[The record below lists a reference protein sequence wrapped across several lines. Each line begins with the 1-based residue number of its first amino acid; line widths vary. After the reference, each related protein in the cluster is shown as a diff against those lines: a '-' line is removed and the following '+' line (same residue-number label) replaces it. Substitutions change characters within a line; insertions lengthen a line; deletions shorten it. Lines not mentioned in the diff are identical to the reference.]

1 MEQGVLQLT
10 LRWDGGHILA
20 AGVASTRPAVARV
33 LRGLP
38 LARVLE
44 FVPRLFSLCRCAQD
58 AAARLSL
65 QAARGQGPALAASA
79 AQTLTVALEAI
90 GEHLWRLLLDWPPL
104 CGQPSRKSEFL
115 LWRKRL
121 QGVVD
126 AAAATALGTCLLD
139 WLDSE
144 RPPLFDDCTTGAP
157 VALLPRLA
165 AADWGVHLDSDV
177 LCELPTFAGQ
187 PAETGAL
194 ARHAEDAQVAPL
206 LAFGQRLQ
214 ARLAARHADL
224 RWLAQGLVQPA
235 RLSAWLDAAMVAEGC
250 GLARVETARG
260 TLLHRIELDGERVAS
275 YRIVAP
281 TEWNFHP
288 RGAFVREI
296 TGRRVATRAE
306 AELAARRL
314 ALSLDP
320 CVSFAVAVD
329 DA

>member
-1 MEQGVLQLT
+1 
-10 LRWDGGHILA
+10 
-20 AGVASTRPAVARV
+20 
-33 LRGLP
+33 
-38 LARVLE
+38 
-44 FVPRLFSLCRCAQD
+44 
-58 AAARLSL
+58 
-65 QAARGQGPALAASA
+65 
-79 AQTLTVALEAI
+79 
-90 GEHLWRLLLDWPPL
+90 
-104 CGQPSRKSEFL
+104 
-115 LWRKRL
+115 
-121 QGVVD
+121 
-126 AAAATALGTCLLD
+126 
-139 WLDSE
+139 
-144 RPPLFDDCTTGAP
+144 
-157 VALLPRLA
+157 
-165 AADWGVHLDSDV
+165 
-177 LCELPTFAGQ
+177 
-187 PAETGAL
+187 
-194 ARHAEDAQVAPL
+194 
-206 LAFGQRLQ
+206 
-214 ARLAARHADL
+214 RHADL

>member
-79 AQTLTVALEAI
+79 AQTLAVALEAI

-144 RPPLFDDCTTGAP
+144 RPPLFDDCSTGAP

-165 AADWGVHLDSDV
+165 AADWGAHFDSDV

-214 ARLAARHADL
+214 ARLRAA
-224 RWLAQGLVQPA
+224 AQSPPYEDAEPCALPVLDDDETLPPPMQPSS
-235 RLSAWLDAAMVAEGC
+235 LTPGPVP
-250 GLARVETARG
+250 RVVEPANESPIIQPSKTVDRG
-260 TLLHRIELDGERVAS
+260 
-275 YRIVAP
+275 
-281 TEWNFHP
+281 
-288 RGAFVREI
+288 
-296 TGRRVATRAE
+296 
-306 AELAARRL
+306 
-314 ALSLDP
+314 
-320 CVSFAVAVD
+320 
-329 DA
+329 